1 MQYCP
6 FCSAS
11 LGKSTQVCPECNNSL
26 DIPLLSNFYQAGET
40 TGTNRS
46 IARKI
51 WIREHAFSVLPL
63 IGIIIG
69 LILGF
74 ILSYGYFTM
83 KVVSDRNQFEDR
95 MIALQDSIKQQ
106 MSAAGNVA
114 TEFSE
119 NIKSKE
125 EIITLLTEQNDLLV
139 NIINFTRR
147 LATNSELSTLDETE
161 IDLFRR
167 NVYYLINQFKE
178 RQTKLIATGQIEDKT
193 VNLIPI
199 PQIFE

>member
-6 FCSAS
+6 FCSAT

-26 DIPLLSNFYQAGET
+26 DIPLLSNFYQSGES

-63 IGIIIG
+63 IGIFIG

-83 KVVSDRNQFEDR
+83 KVATERNQFEER
-95 MIALQDSIKQQ
+95 IIALQDSVKQQ
-106 MSAAGNVA
+106 ISAAGNVA
-114 TEFSE
+114 ADLDKD
-119 NIKSKE
+119 IKSKE
-125 EIITLLTEQNDLLV
+125 EIIKLLTEQNDF
-139 NIINFTRR
+139 IIQIISFTRR
-147 LATNSELSTLDETE
+147 LATNSELTTMDETE

-178 RQTKLIATGQIEDKT
+178 RQTKLIATGQFEDKQ